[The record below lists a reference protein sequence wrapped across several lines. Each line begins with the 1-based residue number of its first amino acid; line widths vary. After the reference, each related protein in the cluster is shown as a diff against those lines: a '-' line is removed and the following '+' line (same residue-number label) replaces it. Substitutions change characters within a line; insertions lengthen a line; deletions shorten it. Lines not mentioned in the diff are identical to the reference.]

1 MASLESANDAAI
13 MCQLNQLLRRFR
25 QYEKQAEWIGAVLDG
40 SSRFAAR
47 SALFAFEGGLFR
59 LRGQNNLEMT
69 ENASFSKADAG
80 AFRAAVDSMDHV
92 IALRTPA
99 EVSEPLSSPNPRDR
113 AHLFPVLNGARAVAV
128 LFATGEGDRDLDAD
142 GLELVAGMASMA
154 LERRSNT
161 ALHAQIAT
169 ARPVAE
175 SEPKLP
181 VCDENSKL
189 PEWVNLNPEQR
200 SVHIRAQRF
209 SRVTVAE
216 LQLARPEACRGGR
229 EQKNLYLFLKNE
241 IEKARETYRKQ
252 FMTIPSMVD
261 YLHLELVRT
270 AAEGDELK
278 LGADYP
284 GPLV

>member
-1 MASLESANDAAI
+1 MIHE
-13 MCQLNQLLRRFR
+13 LNQLLRRFR
-25 QYEKQAEWIGAVLDG
+25 QYQNQSEWTGAVLDG
-40 SSRFAAR
+40 SSRFAAKT
-47 SALFAFEGGLFR
+47 ALFAFEGSLFR
-59 LRGQNNLEMT
+59 LRGQHNFEIS
-69 ENASFSKADAG
+69 ENTTFSKADAA

-92 IALRTPA
+92 VALRTPA
-99 EVSEPLSSPNPRDR
+99 EVSEPLSSSNPRHR
-113 AHLFPVLNGARAVAV
+113 AHLFPILNGARAVAV
-128 LFATGEGDRDLDAD
+128 LFAGGDGDGDLETD

-161 ALHAQIAT
+161 ALHSQIAT
-169 ARPVAE
+169 ARPPAR
-175 SEPKLP
+175 
-181 VCDENSKL
+181 DRQSKL
-189 PEWVNLNPEQR
+189 PEWASLSAEHR
-200 SVHIRAQRF
+200 SLHSRAQRF

-229 EQKNLYLFLKNE
+229 EQKNLYVFLKNE

-252 FMTIPSMVD
+252 FMTVPSMVD

-270 AAEGDELK
+270 AAEGDEWK

>member
-1 MASLESANDAAI
+1 MIHE
-13 MCQLNQLLRRFR
+13 LNQLLRRFR
-25 QYEKQAEWIGAVLDG
+25 HYETQSEWIGAVLDG
-40 SSRFAAR
+40 SSQFAAK
-47 SALFAFEGGLFR
+47 SALFAVEGGMFR
-59 LRGQNNLEMT
+59 LRGQHNLEIA
-69 ENASFSKADAG
+69 ENVSFSKADAG

-113 AHLFPVLNGARAVAV
+113 AHLFPILNGARAVAV
-128 LFATGEGDRDLDAD
+128 LFAAGEGDGELDTN
-142 GLELVAGMASMA
+142 GLELMAGMASMA

-169 ARPVAE
+169 AHPVAG
-175 SEPKLP
+175 SEPKP
-181 VCDENSKL
+181 PAARDGKSKL
-189 PEWVNLNPEQR
+189 PEWANLNWEQR
-200 SVHIRAQRF
+200 SLHSRAQRF

-216 LQLARPEACRGGR
+216 WQLARPEACRGGR
-229 EQKNLYLFLKNE
+229 EQKNLYLFLKND

-261 YLHLELVRT
+261 YLHVELVRT
-270 AAEGDELK
+270 AAEGEELK